1 MKIND
6 TTFLL
11 IEPFAKILSL
21 VNDRPTIPLKAL
33 FLCLMEARMSFSRH
47 NSPNP
52 SVDESHSKGLFF
64 VVLPIISYFCNDN
77 KLL

>member
-1 MKIND
+1 
-6 TTFLL
+6 
-11 IEPFAKILSL
+11 
-21 VNDRPTIPLKAL
+21 
-33 FLCLMEARMSFSRH
+33 MEARMSFSRH
-47 NSPNP
+47 NSPNL